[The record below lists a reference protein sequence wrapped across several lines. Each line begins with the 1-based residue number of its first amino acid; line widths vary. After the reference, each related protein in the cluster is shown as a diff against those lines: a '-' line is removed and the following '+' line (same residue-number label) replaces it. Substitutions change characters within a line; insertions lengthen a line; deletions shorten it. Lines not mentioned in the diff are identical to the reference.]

1 MDRLKSG
8 AVIDR
13 RDALMNLAGKM
24 VADERVACFAESHGA
39 RSLLLRGLDA
49 AVKRGDEELIDAV
62 SAAVAEN
69 SRAHAKEHKQVELKP
84 VAGSQVGA
92 AAQRAPGVE
101 EVRLPGLGRTLRV
114 HESSWGDAGLAWRIW
129 GSAKITAHAID
140 AANSHHDDPGP
151 GETEVRADW
160 EEEEEE
166 DAIVLGRKRS
176 MDGSKPM
183 GDTARRKSE
192 GARSIVTAAT
202 TLSEEDGSCDGASS
216 RGDASPA
223 GDSPHGGDSSP
234 AHSSRA
240 SPTLGVRGLTVLELG
255 AGCGLCGF
263 AAAAAGAKE
272 VTVTEGAPGALAA
285 LCRTARDNA
294 STFSPGC
301 RSVRVKFLDWR
312 DDQAAL
318 DGEEVVA
325 VETNESGEM
334 IDVEQR
340 TCTFTAAE
348 SESNADD
355 VDVGS
360 YPPRSG
366 GNWVH
371 RLHGG
376 AAAARNLDRLGDSE
390 RFDVVLGSD
399 LMYDDAHAEPLAASL
414 ARRIAKP
421 FGVAHVTLAVRR
433 GELLEALAKA
443 ASRRGL
449 LVGAQAAEPYLEE
462 EEALR
467 EATGGHITRAEPD
480 GVGAWRERSGAM
492 LAAGGGVILPVGRA
506 AGEEMREAFMD
517 AEGRVA
523 MLTFRWPQS

>member
-13 RDALMNLAGKM
+13 RDALMDLAGKM
-24 VADERVACFAESHGA
+24 AADERVACFAESHGA

-69 SRAHAKEHKQVELKP
+69 SRAHAKEHKQVELKA

-92 AAQRAPGVE
+92 AAQRPPGVE

-140 AANSHHDDPGP
+140 AANSHHDDAG
-151 GETEVRADW
+151 GEARVHAW
-160 EEEEEE
+160 EEEE
-166 DAIVLGRKRS
+166 AMILGRKRS
-176 MDGSKPM
+176 MDGTKPM

-202 TLSEEDGSCDGASS
+202 TLSEGDGSCDGASS
-216 RGDASPA
+216 RGDASPG
-223 GDSPHGGDSSP
+223 GDSPGGDSPGGDSP
-234 AHSSRA
+234 GGDSPGHSSRA

-285 LCRTARDNA
+285 LGRTARDNA
-294 STFSPGC
+294 SAFEGC
-301 RSVRVKFLDWR
+301 AVRVKFLDWR

-340 TCTFTAAE
+340 RTAAAAE
-348 SESNADD
+348 SNDD
-355 VDVGS
+355 VNVGS
-360 YPPRSG
+360 YPPRAG

-376 AAAARNLDRLGDSE
+376 AAAARTLDRLRDSE
-390 RFDVVLGSD
+390 RFDVVVGSD
-399 LMYDDAHAEPLAASL
+399 LLYDDAHAEPLAASL

-433 GELLEALAKA
+433 GELLEALARA

-467 EATGGHITRAEPD
+467 EATGGHITRAEPE
-480 GVGAWRERSGAM
+480 GVGAWRERSGAA
-492 LAAGGGVILPVGRA
+492 LAAGEGVILPVGRSS
-506 AGEEMREAFMD
+506 GEEMREAFMD

>member
-13 RDALMNLAGKM
+13 RDALMDLAGKM
-24 VADERVACFAESHGA
+24 AADGRVACYAESHGA

-69 SRAHAKEHKQVELKP
+69 SRAHAKEHKQVELKA

-92 AAQRAPGVE
+92 AAQRPPGVE

-129 GSAKITAHAID
+129 GSAKIMAHAID
-140 AANSHHDDPGP
+140 AANSHHDDAG
-151 GETEVRADW
+151 GEAKVR
-160 EEEEEE
+160 EREEE
-166 DAIVLGRKRS
+166 DAVILGRKRS

-216 RGDASPA
+216 HSSHTVRHSFDASPG
-223 GDSPHGGDSSP
+223 GDSPGGDSPP
-234 AHSSRA
+234 ASCRA

-285 LCRTARDNA
+285 LTRTARDNA
-294 STFSPGC
+294 STFEGC
-301 RSVRVKFLDWR
+301 RTRVKFLDWR

-340 TCTFTAAE
+340 RTVAE
-348 SESNADD
+348 SESESNDAN
-355 VDVGS
+355 VGS
-360 YPPRSG
+360 YPPRAG

-371 RLHGG
+371 RLRGG

-399 LMYDDAHAEPLAASL
+399 VMYDDVHADPLAASL
-414 ARRIAKP
+414 ARRIARP

-433 GELLEALAKA
+433 GELLEALARA

-449 LVGAQAAEPYLEE
+449 LVGAQAAEPYLGE

-467 EATGGHITRAEPD
+467 EATGGHITRAEPE
-480 GVGAWRERSGAM
+480 GIGEWRERSGAM
-492 LAAGGGVILPVGRA
+492 LAAGRGVILPMGRA

>member
-13 RDALMNLAGKM
+13 RDALMDLAGKM
-24 VADERVACFAESHGA
+24 AADGRVACYAESHGA

-69 SRAHAKEHKQVELKP
+69 SRAHAKEHKQVELKA

-92 AAQRAPGVE
+92 AAQRPPGVE

-129 GSAKITAHAID
+129 GSAKIMAHAID
-140 AANSHHDDPGP
+140 AANSHHDDAG
-151 GETEVRADW
+151 GEARVHAW
-160 EEEEEE
+160 EEEE
-166 DAIVLGRKRS
+166 AIILGRKRS
-176 MDGSKPM
+176 MDGTKPM

-202 TLSEEDGSCDGASS
+202 TLSEGDGSCDGASS
-216 RGDASPA
+216 RGDASPG
-223 GDSPHGGDSSP
+223 GDSPGGDSPGGDSP
-234 AHSSRA
+234 GHSSRA

-285 LCRTARDNA
+285 LGRTARDNA
-294 STFSPGC
+294 SAFEGC
-301 RSVRVKFLDWR
+301 AVRVKFLDWR

-340 TCTFTAAE
+340 RTAAAAE
-348 SESNADD
+348 SNDD
-355 VDVGS
+355 VNVGS
-360 YPPRSG
+360 YPPRAG

-376 AAAARNLDRLGDSE
+376 AAAARTLDRLRDSE
-390 RFDVVLGSD
+390 RFDVVVGSD
-399 LMYDDAHAEPLAASL
+399 LLYDDAHAEPLAASL

-433 GELLEALAKA
+433 GELLEALARA

-449 LVGAQAAEPYLEE
+449 LVGAQAAEPYLGE

-467 EATGGHITRAEPD
+467 EATGGHITRAEPE
-480 GVGAWRERSGAM
+480 GIGEWRERSGAM
-492 LAAGGGVILPVGRA
+492 LAAGRGVILPMGRA

>member
-13 RDALMNLAGKM
+13 RDALIDLAGKM

-69 SRAHAKEHKQVELKP
+69 SRAHAKEHKQVELKA

-92 AAQRAPGVE
+92 AAQRPPGVE

-140 AANSHHDDPGP
+140 AANSHHDDAG
-151 GETEVRADW
+151 GEARVHAW
-160 EEEEEE
+160 EEEE
-166 DAIVLGRKRS
+166 AMILGRKRS

-223 GDSPHGGDSSP
+223 GDSPGAGDSLP
-234 AHSSRA
+234 VTHSRA

-285 LCRTARDNA
+285 LGRTARDNA

-340 TCTFTAAE
+340 TFTE
-348 SESNADD
+348 SELESNAND

-376 AAAARNLDRLGDSE
+376 AAAARNLDRIGDSE

-433 GELLEALAKA
+433 GELLEALALA

-467 EATGGHITRAEPD
+467 EATGGHITRAEPE
-480 GVGAWRERSGAM
+480 GVGAWRERSGAA
-492 LAAGGGVILPVGRA
+492 LAAGEGVILPVGRSS
-506 AGEEMREAFMD
+506 GEEMREAFMD

>member
-13 RDALMNLAGKM
+13 RDALMDLAGKM
-24 VADERVACFAESHGA
+24 AADERVACFAESHGA

-92 AAQRAPGVE
+92 AAQRPPGVE

-160 EEEEEE
+160 EEEDEE

-176 MDGSKPM
+176 MDGSKLM

-223 GDSPHGGDSSP
+223 GDSPGAGDSLP
-234 AHSSRA
+234 VTHSRA

-285 LCRTARDNA
+285 LGRTARDNA
-294 STFSPGC
+294 SAFEGC
-301 RSVRVKFLDWR
+301 EVRVKFLDWR

-340 TCTFTAAE
+340 RTAAAAE
-348 SESNADD
+348 SNDD
-355 VDVGS
+355 VNVGS
-360 YPPRSG
+360 YPPRAG

-376 AAAARNLDRLGDSE
+376 AAAARTLDRLRDSE
-390 RFDVVLGSD
+390 RFDVVVGSD
-399 LMYDDAHAEPLAASL
+399 LLYDDAHAEPLAASL

-433 GELLEALAKA
+433 GELLEALALA

-467 EATGGHITRAEPD
+467 EATGGHITRAEPE
-480 GVGAWRERSGAM
+480 GVGAWRERSGAA
-492 LAAGGGVILPVGRA
+492 LAAGEGVILPVGRSS
-506 AGEEMREAFMD
+506 GEEMREAFMD